1 MSITVETLATKR
13 VIDTRTDVNSYARRT
28 YQIFDGPQD
37 SGYVK
42 FHPNGANGGA
52 NGAGNQIN
60 FTLNPPS
67 TRVFV
72 NRRVVLEAKFIVEI
86 TGIPQTTG
94 ADGVTKTNAANGY
107 LINMKQS
114 GAIGADRPFLAPTV
128 DPGTE
133 LGADVGT
140 CGPRAYPLANATQSL
155 QVNINNDQLSQ
166 NLGQYWRAT
175 TRYANSLG
183 QSEIDQGSTATML
196 DMAQSYA
203 QTKGNALSPFMKR
216 GSNPLQTSRTGI
228 YEVKVLANP
237 KWVSG
242 AAVTARLEFTVREP
256 LYLSP
261 FLFQRGAQDTGLIGV
276 QTLGLQLQL
285 GGRGGGSL
293 ADAIFCLDSSAY
305 SDTTTVTA
313 VTQEVYCYMNFL
325 TPDALQVIPDVN
337 NYPYYEPVLYTTT
350 NNAPIAAGDVTVHE
364 AVMNNIQ
371 LNSIP
376 QRLLIFIDEPD
387 SAARAIKSDTYA
399 AIENINISFDNRDS
413 LLAAAQPIDLYNI
426 AAKNNTNLTWA
437 EWSRDCG
444 SVLCLNF
451 GEDIPLRANQAVG
464 LRGSYN
470 LRMTVRFRN
479 VKSGNYSEGGQ
490 AFPLPMAG
498 YTLSVVVFSVGVMTI
513 AQQNVVRTTGIL
525 TNEDVLRSKEQPA
538 TPYVNTGDIYG
549 GGWFDDFARGFM
561 SVMRPA
567 ASIASKIL
575 PMLAPETAP
584 FVGAFNSIINPEQPA
599 GPGNTGLVRS
609 FGNGLVGGNV
619 SGGRLVGGK
628 KVTRAQLA
636 KMMR

>member
-37 SGYVK
+37 TGYVK
-42 FHPNGANGGA
+42 FTPNGAPG
-52 NGAGNQIN
+52 GNQVN

-72 NRRVVLEAKFIVEI
+72 NRRLIIEAKFTVTI
-86 TGIPQTTG
+86 TGQR
-94 ADGVTKTNAANGY
+94 GVAVAGGGPIVPANNLY
-107 LINMKQS
+107 LINMAET
-114 GAIGADRPFLAPTV
+114 GARGV
-128 DPGTE
+128 DPATV
-133 LGADVGT
+133 LGSTGQGT

-175 TRYANSLG
+175 TRYANSLA

-203 QTKGNALSPFMKR
+203 GTDTLPLSPFAKR

-228 YEVKVLANP
+228 YDIVVTANP
-237 KWVSG
+237 PTSD
-242 AAVTARLEFTVREP
+242 AANVVATLEFTVREP

-285 GGRGGGSL
+285 GGRGANGLG
-293 ADAIFCLDSSAY
+293 DAIFSLDGTLYSAG
-305 SDTTTVTA
+305 TTVTA
-313 VTQEVYCYMNFL
+313 VCDSVACYVNFL
-325 TPDALQVIPDVN
+325 TPDALQIIPDVN
-337 NYPYYEPVLYTTT
+337 NYPYYEPVLYTTRKPG
-350 NNAPIAAGDVTVHE
+350 NIDADPSVVHE
-364 AVMNNIQ
+364 VVMNNIQ

-376 QRLLIFIDEPD
+376 QRMLIFVDEPD
-387 SAARAIKSDTYA
+387 SEGKVTKSDTFCS
-399 AIENINISFDNRDS
+399 IENVNISFDNRDS
-413 LLAAAQPIDLYNI
+413 LLAAASSIDLYNI
-426 AAKNNTNLTWA
+426 SAKNNTNLTWA
-437 EWSRDCG
+437 EWNRDVG

-479 VKSGNYSEGGQ
+479 VKTTRAAATGQ
-490 AFPLPMAG
+490 YPSVALPQG
-498 YTLSVVVFSVGVMTI
+498 VTLSVVVFSVGVMTI

-538 TPYVNTGDIYG
+538 IPYINSGDLYG
-549 GGWFDDFARGFM
+549 GGFFDDFAKGFM
-561 SVMRPA
+561 SVIRPVA
-567 ASIASKIL
+567 NIASKVI
-575 PMLAPETAP
+575 PFVAPEFAP
-584 FVGAFNSIINPEQPA
+584 IAQGINSFVNPQ
-599 GPGNTGLVRS
+599 GSGLTG
-609 FGNGLVGGNV
+609 GGLT
-619 SGGRLVGGK
+619 GGRMLGGK